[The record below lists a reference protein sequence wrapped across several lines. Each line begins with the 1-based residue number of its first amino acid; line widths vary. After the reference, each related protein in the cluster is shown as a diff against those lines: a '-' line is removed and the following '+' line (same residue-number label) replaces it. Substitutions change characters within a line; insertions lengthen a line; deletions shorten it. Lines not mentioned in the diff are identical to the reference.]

1 MLLEVNKKW
10 RACACAEGRDVYL
23 RLIFLEVVSKSW
35 VVFQLPREMCGL
47 SQGLLPVEI
56 LYSKQQHSKDSVVF
70 SKSQLELQAFVIWGC
85 SMERTR
91 F

>member
-56 LYSKQQHSKDSVVF
+56 LYSKQHSNDSVVF

-85 SMERTR
+85 SMERT
-91 F
+91 